1 MGKFFW
7 KNAWPGR
14 TAVIPTP
21 IIQGNQI
28 YISSGY
34 GVGCRKITLG
44 SDDSVQEDYSNRNMK
59 NQHGGVLLKGGHPT
73 AIPMVAVGH
82 VKISRPARWF
92 GIQKLGKGCIFCA
105 DNRLYCMDEGSG
117 TVVLAS
123 ADTKGWKEHGRFKL
137 EPQTELRKP
146 AGRIWTHPIVSNGVL
161 YLRDQELLF
170 AFDVKK

>member
-1 MGKFFW
+1 MLW

-21 IIQGNQI
+21 IINGDQV

-34 GVGCRKITLG
+34 GVGSRKITIG
-44 SDDSVQEDYSNRNMK
+44 SDNSVKENYSNKIMK
-59 NQHGGVLLKGGHPT
+59 NHHGGVLLKDGYLYGYSDGRGWT
-73 AIPMVAVGH
+73 CQSLETGDVVWDS
-82 VKISRPARWF
+82 K
-92 GIQKLGKGCIFCA
+92 KLGKGCIFFA

-117 TVVLAS
+117 TVVLADAS
-123 ADTKGWKEHGRFKL
+123 IDGWKEYGRFKL

-146 AGRIWTHPIVSNGVL
+146 AGRIWTHPVIANGVL

-170 AFDVKK
+170 AFNVKK